1 MADYSVQKPNHFD
14 ARIMDDCKEDI
25 MWDEYERYREEKA
38 YEEEQRY
45 RDYEERWLEG
55 DAYDT
60 YEEPWERYPDNYNT
74 GYGEDW

>member
-1 MADYSVQKPNHFD
+1 MADFSSQKPNHFD

-60 YEEPWERYPDNYNT
+60 YEEPWERYSDNYNT